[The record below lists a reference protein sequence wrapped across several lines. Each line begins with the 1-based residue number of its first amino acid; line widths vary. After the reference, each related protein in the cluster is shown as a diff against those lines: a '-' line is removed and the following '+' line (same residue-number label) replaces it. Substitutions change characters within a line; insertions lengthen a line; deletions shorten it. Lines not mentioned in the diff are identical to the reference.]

1 MRVGLLDT
9 LEVTVGGE
17 PGRSSA
23 EASPW
28 PSSRGARGV
37 ARRVAATADRLGVA
51 LEVGVDLDA

>member
-1 MRVGLLDT
+1 VRVGLLGT

-23 EASPW
+23 EATPLAVEQ
-28 PSSRGARGV
+28 GARGV

-51 LEVGVDLDA
+51 LDVGVDLGA